1 MHISDFVH
9 ALPKAELHVH
19 LVGAASVDTVLALA
33 RNHPGGP
40 VPTDEAELRKFYE
53 FTDFRHFINVYGVVN
68 DLVTTGEDV
77 RTLVVGY
84 ARDAVLSNIRYAEVT
99 VSATSHL
106 RAGIAP
112 DELVEALSAGRAE
125 ALAVHGVM
133 LQWIFDVPGIWD
145 RDWGVTS
152 ARFATEYRPEGLVG
166 FGLGGFE
173 SDSPRAS
180 FREAFA
186 MARDAGLHMVPH
198 AGETTPPSEI
208 WAALRDLRA
217 ERIGHGVS
225 AVRDPELLRHLA
237 DEGVVL
243 EVCPTSNIR
252 TGAVTSWDEHPLPRL
267 LEAGVPVT
275 VNTDD
280 PGMFHTDLDRE
291 YLVCHERFG
300 FGRDELAG
308 LARAGVRASFAPA
321 AVKEQLLKEI
331 NAV

>member
-1 MHISDFVH
+1 MHISDFAH

-33 RNHPGGP
+33 RNHPDGP
-40 VPTDEAELRKFYE
+40 VPTDEAALRKFYE

-84 ARDAVLSNIRYAEVT
+84 ARDAARTNIRYAELT
-99 VSATSHL
+99 ISATSHL

-112 DELVEALSAGRAE
+112 DELVEALAAGREE
-125 ALAVHGVM
+125 ALAVHGVA

-145 RDWGVTS
+145 RDWGMTS
-152 ARFATEYRPEGLVG
+152 ARFASEYRPEGLVG

-173 SDSPRAS
+173 SDSPRAK

-208 WAALRDLRA
+208 WAALRDLHA

-237 DEGVVL
+237 GEGVVV

-252 TGAVTSWDEHPLPRL
+252 TGAVKALDEHHLPQL
-267 LEAGVPVT
+267 VEAGVPVT
-275 VNTDD
+275 ISTDD

-291 YLVCHERFG
+291 YLLCHERFG
-300 FGRDELAG
+300 FSRDELAG
-308 LARAGVRASFAPA
+308 FARAAVRASFAP
-321 AVKEQLLKEI
+321 VELKDQLLKEI
-331 NAV
+331 DAL

>member
-1 MHISDFVH
+1 MHISDFVR

-19 LVGAASVDTVLALA
+19 LVGAASADTVLALA

-40 VPTDEAELRKFYE
+40 VPTDEEALREFYE
-53 FTDFRHFINVYGVVN
+53 FTDFKHFITAYGLVS

-77 RTLVVGY
+77 RTLIVGY
-84 ARDAVLSNIRYAEVT
+84 ARDAARTNIRYAELT
-99 VSATSHL
+99 ISATSHL
-106 RAGIAP
+106 RAGIP
-112 DELVEALSAGRAE
+112 PEELVEALAAAREE
-125 ALAVHGVM
+125 ALAVHGVT

-145 RDWGVTS
+145 HDWGMTS
-152 ARFATEYRPEGLVG
+152 ARFAADHRPEGLVG

-173 SDSPRAS
+173 SDAPRAK

-208 WAALRDLRA
+208 WAAVRDLRA

-237 DEGVVL
+237 DEGVVV

-252 TGAVTSWDEHPLPRL
+252 TGAVSSLDEHPLPRL
-267 LEAGVPVT
+267 VEAGVPVT
-275 VNTDD
+275 ISTDD

-291 YLVCHERFG
+291 YLLCHERFG
-300 FGRDELAG
+300 FGRDDLAG
-308 LARAGVRASFAPA
+308 LARAAVRASYAPA
-321 AVKEQLLKEI
+321 ELKDQLLKEI
-331 NAV
+331 DAL

>member
-19 LVGAASVDTVLALA
+19 LVGAASIDTVLALA
-33 RNHPGGP
+33 RNHPGGR
-40 VPTDEAELRKFYE
+40 VPTDETELRKFYE
-53 FTDFRHFINVYGVVN
+53 FTDFRHFINVYGIVN

-84 ARDAVLSNIRYAEVT
+84 ARDAARTNIRYAELT
-99 VSATSHL
+99 ISATSHL

-112 DELVEALSAGRAE
+112 DELVEALNAGRDE
-125 ALAVHGVM
+125 ALAVHGVT
-133 LQWIFDVPGIWD
+133 LQWIFDVPGVWD
-145 RDWGVTS
+145 RDWGMTS
-152 ARFATEYRPEGLVG
+152 ARFATEHRPEGLVG

-173 SDSPRAS
+173 SDSPRAN

-208 WAALRDLRA
+208 WAALHDLRA

-225 AVRDPELLRHLA
+225 AVQDPGLLRHLA
-237 DEGVVL
+237 DEGVVV
-243 EVCPTSNIR
+243 EVCPTSNLR
-252 TGAVTSWDEHPLPRL
+252 TGAVRSFDEHHLPRL
-267 LEAGVPVT
+267 VEAGVPVT
-275 VNTDD
+275 ISTDD

-291 YLVCHERFG
+291 YLLCHERFG

-308 LARAGVRASFAPA
+308 LARAAVRASYAPA
-321 AVKEQLLKEI
+321 ELKDQMLKEI
-331 NAV
+331 DAV